1 MIVAGYMVPGN
12 QFHTEFAAGCTN
24 CWEQQSEVDYYY
36 FDAVSCKWYVVDCMA
51 RSLDPRQPLV

>member
-36 FDAVSCKWYVVDCMA
+36 FDADY
-51 RSLDPRQPLV
+51 